1 MFYFF
6 LHTRVLR
13 HLFSRLVLLGC
24 LCFLTAIYSVL
35 LLMQL
40 VFGLPGFFLRGASF
54 LSILLSVV

>member
-40 VFGLPGFFLRGASF
+40 VFELPGFFCVE
-54 LSILLSVV
+54 LLFCRFCFP